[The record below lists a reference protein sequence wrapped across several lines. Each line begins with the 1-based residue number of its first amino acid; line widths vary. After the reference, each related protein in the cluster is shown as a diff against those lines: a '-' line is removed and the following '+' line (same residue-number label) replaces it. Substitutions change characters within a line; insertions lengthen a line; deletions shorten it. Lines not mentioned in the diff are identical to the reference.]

1 MHSISSIKKS
11 RVIILALLF
20 SASLYGQETLSTLR
34 GTAADSSGAV
44 VPGVSITVVETLT
57 NAETRKVN
65 TDSQGN
71 YEIPGLKQGTYRL
84 TAAMRGF
91 KQFAANEIILSS
103 NQVRRI
109 DVRLEVGAAESEVTV
124 TASAS
129 VIETEQ
135 GKVAAEFS
143 GERYKYVPI
152 PGNSYGATTTV
163 LAVMPTVQTV
173 AGSQGSP
180 RLGGHGGNQVDMGT
194 DGIKEETLNSQTINM
209 EFVEELK
216 LVAVNNTAE

>member
-1 MHSISSIKKS
+1 MY
-11 RVIILALLF
+11 A
-20 SASLYGQETLSTLR
+20 QETLSTLR
-34 GTAADSSGAV
+34 GTATDASGSL
-44 VPGVSITVVETLT
+44 VPNVGVTVQEVST
-57 NAETRKVN
+57 NILARKVV

-84 TAAMRGF
+84 TAALPGF
-91 KQFAANEIILSS
+91 RMFVANEIILNS

-109 DVRLEVGAAESEVTV
+109 DIRLELGATESEVTV

-135 GKVAAEFS
+135 EKIAAEFR
-143 GERYKYVPI
+143 GERYKDIPI

-180 RLGGHGGNQVDMGT
+180 RWPVTAADRST
-194 DGIKEETLNSQTINM
+194 WAPT
-209 EFVEELK
+209 ELK
-216 LVAVNNTAE
+216 KKR

>member
-1 MHSISSIKKS
+1 MKS
-11 RVIILALLF
+11 VLLATALLCI
-20 SASLYGQETLSTLR
+20 SAFGQETLSTLR
-34 GTAADSSGAV
+34 GTATDTSGAL

-103 NQVRRI
+103 NQIRRI

-135 GKVAAEFS
+135 GKVAAEFN

-173 AGSQGSP
+173 A
-180 RLGGHGGNQVDMGT
+180 
-194 DGIKEETLNSQTINM
+194 
-209 EFVEELK
+209 
-216 LVAVNNTAE
+216 

>member
-34 GTAADSSGAV
+34 GTATDSSGAV

-57 NAETRKVN
+57 NAETRKVD

-91 KQFAANEIILSS
+91 KQIG
-103 NQVRRI
+103 R
-109 DVRLEVGAAESEVTV
+109 
-124 TASAS
+124 ASCR
-129 VIETEQ
+129 
-135 GKVAAEFS
+135 
-143 GERYKYVPI
+143 ER
-152 PGNSYGATTTV
+152 
-163 LAVMPTVQTV
+163 
-173 AGSQGSP
+173 
-180 RLGGHGGNQVDMGT
+180 
-194 DGIKEETLNSQTINM
+194 
-209 EFVEELK
+209 
-216 LVAVNNTAE
+216 